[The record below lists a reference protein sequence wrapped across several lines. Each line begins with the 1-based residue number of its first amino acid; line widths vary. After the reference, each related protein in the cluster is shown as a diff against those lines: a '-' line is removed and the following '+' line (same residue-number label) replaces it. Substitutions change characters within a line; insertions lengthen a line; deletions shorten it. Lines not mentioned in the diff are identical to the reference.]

1 MLWKL
6 FGRTDGQGKHYIPPT
21 SLKRGYN
28 KCSLVLTAGEQPRQC
43 VQHGDEC
50 YNVYTLIKMLVYTLI
65 NIHSGKL

>member
-28 KCSLVLTAGEQPRQC
+28 KGAMGVVCKGGILDCFWTTSIALNLQIFFFNDR
-43 VQHGDEC
+43 
-50 YNVYTLIKMLVYTLI
+50 
-65 NIHSGKL
+65 